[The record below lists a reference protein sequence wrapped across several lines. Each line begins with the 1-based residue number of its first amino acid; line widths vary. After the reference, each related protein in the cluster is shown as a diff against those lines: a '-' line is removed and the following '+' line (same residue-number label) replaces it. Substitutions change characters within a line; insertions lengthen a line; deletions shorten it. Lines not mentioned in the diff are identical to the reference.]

1 MIFMRI
7 PRDNTLQKVQLFNI
21 SSSLSLTNNLF
32 EVQIVVFQQHTPW

>member
-32 EVQIVVFQQHTPW
+32 KVQIVVFQQHTP